1 MANDWTTT
9 IQAVAIR
16 LAGEI
21 ETNIDLTHAGTPG
34 AEAHVFVGSV
44 LVRVKGRRTA
54 QRLSAIWREAALH
67 TNRLPVLA
75 RRSRTN
81 PNAECPAGLVVR
93 IGSDAALGQQL
104 NPPSIL
110 PVHIRVQ
117 VGPLAWLVMD
127 QAAYVSTRHLWE
139 RVERLL

>member
-21 ETNIDLTHAGTPG
+21 ETNIDLTHAGAPG

-54 QRLSAIWREAALH
+54 RQ
-67 TNRLPVLA
+67 
-75 RRSRTN
+75 
-81 PNAECPAGLVVR
+81 
-93 IGSDAALGQQL
+93 
-104 NPPSIL
+104 
-110 PVHIRVQ
+110 
-117 VGPLAWLVMD
+117 
-127 QAAYVSTRHLWE
+127 LWE